1 MKKKFIVSV
10 LGLSSLAL
18 RVVYG
23 EPVTDPSQPKP
34 LTYLSVFSFGYISI
48 RMKDDSMSPL
58 IEEGDVVI
66 ASRTEAFRDNFIHIV
81 RLKQG
86 NEKIIC
92 FVRRENDGLTL
103 TPENKKYA
111 SRFVH
116 LDEVAEVTIV
126 LQANSDREGK

>member
-1 MKKKFIVSV
+1 MKKKLIVSV
-10 LGLSSLAL
+10 LGLSCVAL
-18 RVVYG
+18 KVVYG
-23 EPVTDPSQPKP
+23 EPVSGHNAPKP
-34 LTYLSVFSFGYISI
+34 LTCLSVFSFGYISI

-92 FVRRENDGLTL
+92 YARRENDGLTL
-103 TPENKKYA
+103 TPENKKYE
-111 SRFVH
+111 SRFVKH
-116 LDEVAEVTIV
+116 DEVAEVTIV